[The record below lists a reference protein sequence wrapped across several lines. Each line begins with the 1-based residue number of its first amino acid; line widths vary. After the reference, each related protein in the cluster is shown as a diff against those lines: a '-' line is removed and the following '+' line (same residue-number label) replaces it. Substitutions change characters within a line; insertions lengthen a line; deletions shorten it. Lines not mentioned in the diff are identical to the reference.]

1 MAAITDLSSA
11 SSVAAGDYLV
21 ISQSGTD
28 KKVTAD
34 KLVIA
39 GGTTTGA
46 LSIQVADAGVG
57 TTTTVLALG
66 RTGASPSATQR
77 GVQLTFQDANNSTYT
92 AAIVGLRTNSSV
104 DYKGAIAF
112 NVNQAGAN
120 TLTQRMLLAS
130 DGVLT
135 LGGYGAGTLST
146 NSSGVVSASD
156 GRYKTKT
163 RAPIDALKTILAL
176 RPTYYRWK
184 EDSPFASEYEEL
196 GFVAQEV
203 AAVIPEASPEP
214 EGEAYKNYSDRAI
227 IAMLVAAVQELAAKV
242 AALEG
247 QLG

>member
-1 MAAITDLSSA
+1 MAAITDLASA

-21 ISQSGTD
+21 VSQSGTD

-39 GGTTTGA
+39 GTTTTSA
-46 LSIQVADAGVG
+46 LALQVADTGVG
-57 TTTTVLALG
+57 TTTSVLTLG

-77 GVQLTFQDANNSTYT
+77 GVLLGFQDANNTTYT
-92 AAIVGLRTNSSV
+92 AGIVALRVNSSV
-104 DYKGAIAF
+104 DYKGALAF
-112 NVNQAGAN
+112 NINQAGAN
-120 TLTQRMLLAS
+120 SLTTRMSIAS
-130 DGVLT
+130 DGVIT
-135 LGGYGAGTLST
+135 LSGYGAGTLAT

-163 RAPIDALKTILAL
+163 RAPIDALRAILQL

-184 EDSPFASEYEEL
+184 KDSPFASEYEEL

-214 EGEAYKNYSDRAI
+214 EGEAFKNYSDRAI
-227 IAMLVAAVQELAAKV
+227 IAMLVAAVQELTARVAQLEAA
-242 AALEG
+242 A
-247 QLG
+247 